1 MFVVSVYRLV
11 SPAVLR
17 CFKHYHLYSRMVL
30 EINQSLSTAVHTS
43 STCLLKPVPEDSDR
57 LSSSR
62 TRKDLLLYLI
72 LDKAAEQFLK
82 QKYAD
87 GLAAAL
93 SRAGIC
99 PLWLYWLYPRPEP
112 AATCSPA
119 SASRNSVCV
128 ITRENIG

>member
-1 MFVVSVYRLV
+1 M
-11 SPAVLR
+11 
-17 CFKHYHLYSRMVL
+17 
-30 EINQSLSTAVHTS
+30 
-43 STCLLKPVPEDSDR
+43 PEDSDR
-57 LSSSR
+57 LSFIR
-62 TRKDLLLYLI
+62 TRKDLLLYLMF
-72 LDKAAEQFLK
+72 DKAAEQFLK

-93 SRAGIC
+93 SHAGIC
-99 PLWLYWLYPRPEP
+99 PLWLYWLYTRPEP